1 MHATVAARYNSRHTT
16 DMKTAISIRDE
27 IFEAAERTARALG
40 MSRSELYA
48 TAVKEFVARHSGE
61 KVTERLNA
69 IYADNPAASEL
80 DEGLQAIQF
89 ASLPREDTW

>member
-1 MHATVAARYNSRHTT
+1 
-16 DMKTAISIRDE
+16 MKTAISIRDE

-48 TAVKEFVARHSGE
+48 TAVKEFVARHSGDR
-61 KVTERLNA
+61 VTERLNEV
-69 IYADNPAASEL
+69 YANDLAASEL
-80 DEGLQAIQF
+80 DRRLHALQF